1 MNLTCYIKGTIFF
14 YADKFIGHSFIQIR
28 KSCLFFPKP
37 YFWSEK
43 NNKMYFFFPRKS
55 SSAIHSDFEEPP
67 IFLIKMCC
75 VFSPSFLCV
84 FLFFF
89 FRGKV
94 HVSLIHSLFKVGKK
108 NNPGKK
114 PAFSFIQ
121 KISPKSAQKR
131 SYPGKTKIRY
141 LWLHM
146 FYVNFSK
153 SLFYRLKSNLFLQNL
168 R

>member
-1 MNLTCYIKGTIFF
+1 MNLPCYIKGTIFF

-43 NNKMYFFFPRKS
+43 NKMYFFFPRKS

-89 FRGKV
+89 SAEKFTC
-94 HVSLIHSLFKVGKK
+94 HSFIRFSRSGKK
-108 NNPGKK
+108 TTREKK
-114 PAFSFIQ
+114 TAFSFIQ